1 MRFYLSSYKL
11 GNEVDQLQELTKD
24 WNKKVAY
31 ISNAL
36 DFAKNLERRAK
47 NEEEDMN
54 MLTAIGFSVEILD
67 LRKYFGKQE

>member
-11 GNEVDQLQELTKD
+11 GNEITQLQVLTKD
-24 WNKKVAY
+24 RNKKVAY

-47 NEEEDMN
+47 NEEKDIN
-54 MLTAIGFSVEILD
+54 ILTAIGFSVEILN
-67 LRKYFGKQE
+67 LRKYFGK